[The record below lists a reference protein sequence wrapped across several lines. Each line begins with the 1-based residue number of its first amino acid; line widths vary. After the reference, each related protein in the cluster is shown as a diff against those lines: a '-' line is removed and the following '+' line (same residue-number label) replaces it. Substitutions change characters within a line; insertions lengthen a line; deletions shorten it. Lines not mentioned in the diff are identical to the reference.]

1 MLLNVTP
8 RKTRDPDAITRKT
21 AASLLGITE
30 IQTTRLRR
38 DGLLIRLTGVPNY
51 SRADVQTFIDNP
63 WLTNDQ
69 AAQILGVSRSRVSQ
83 LAAAGR
89 IPAHRTTTGRRV
101 YRLHQIE
108 VVANARN
115 TRFHSGGMTPP
126 AGSR

>member
-21 AASLLGITE
+21 AAGLLGISE
-30 IQTTRLRR
+30 IQITRLRR
-38 DGLLIRLTGVPNY
+38 DGLLIRLAGVPNY
-51 SRADVQTFIDNP
+51 SRADVQAFIDNP

-83 LAAAGR
+83 LAAAEL
-89 IPAHRTTTGRRV
+89 IPTHRTTTGRRV

-115 TRFHSGGMTPP
+115 TRFHPP
-126 AGSR
+126 G